1 MNPAS
6 LLPARFQS
14 WTGKLVGGLAGWLLG
29 GWLGALVGVF
39 LGHMYDRARAVVRPV
54 AEALSRLQETFFRTT
69 FRVMGH
75 LSKAD
80 GRVSEAEIR
89 AAEQIM
95 ARMNLSPE
103 QRRAAIG
110 YFREGKSADF
120 DLDAA
125 LDVLRGVIRFQP
137 MLARFFLE
145 VQLEVAFADG
155 RIDPAER
162 RLLLRIAERLGL
174 SDEDLRG
181 LESLLRGQR
190 RTGAGARREGHDSL
204 AAAYQTLGVSP
215 DASDAEVKRAYRR
228 LLSQHHPD
236 KLASQGLP
244 DEMMRLAKEKTQH
257 IIAAYETIKEAR
269 RGRTQ

>member
-1 MNPAS
+1 MNLED
-6 LLPARFQS
+6 LLPARLRP
-14 WTGKLVGGLAGWLLG
+14 WTGKLVGGGVGLLLG
-29 GWLGALVGVF
+29 GWLGGALGLF
-39 LGHMYDRARAVVRPV
+39 LGHLYDRVRGVVRPV
-54 AEALSRLQETFFRTT
+54 AEALRQLQETFFRTT

-75 LSKAD
+75 ISKAD

-110 YFREGKSADF
+110 YFREGKAPDF
-120 DLDAA
+120 DLDDA

-155 RIDPAER
+155 RIDEAER
-162 RLLLRIAERLGL
+162 ALLLRIAERLGL
-174 SDEDLRG
+174 SAEDLRR
-181 LESLLRGQR
+181 LESLLRGERQR
-190 RTGAGARREGHDSL
+190 AGGRPSAPDAL
-204 AAAYQTLGVSP
+204 AAAYETLGVSP
-215 DASDAEVKRAYRR
+215 QASDAEVKRAYRR
-228 LLSQHHPD
+228 LMSQHHPD

-244 DEMMRLAKEKTQH
+244 EEMMRLAKEKTQH
-257 IIAAYETIKEAR
+257 IIAAYETIRKAR
-269 RGRTQ
+269 GMGR